1 MKTQSVSSYML
12 TNSTRNIL
20 AKAQA
25 ELVKAQQEATTGFV
39 FDTGL
44 ALGSRT
50 GQSIS
55 LRKEHDRL
63 TVLTETNGLISE
75 RMTASQDALSN
86 VIKGS
91 QEFLG
96 NRDGDAR
103 GERGPFDYRRQ
114 GKGPVADRH

>member
-25 ELVKAQQEATTGFV
+25 ELVQAQKEATTGFV

-50 GQSIS
+50 I
-55 LRKEHDRL
+55 D
-63 TVLTETNGLISE
+63 
-75 RMTASQDALSN
+75 
-86 VIKGS
+86 
-91 QEFLG
+91 
-96 NRDGDAR
+96 
-103 GERGPFDYRRQ
+103 
-114 GKGPVADRH
+114 